1 MWRLIVPR
9 LSQYFVKS
17 SFICFLLG
25 FTLGGLMLASKAGS
39 VTPIAWLW
47 LPAHHVLL
55 INGWM
60 VQLAMGVA
68 YWIFPRILLS
78 NRGRPQVAWAAFAV
92 LQIGLALTIVSL
104 VQVWWPPASQLLAP
118 GVVLH
123 TVAVLLFVVHA
134 WPRVR
139 AAIIRTEQDGTHAP
153 ESL

>member
-1 MWRLIVPR
+1 LIVPR

-25 FTLGGLMLASKAGS
+25 FTLGGLALASKAGS
-39 VTPIAWLW
+39 VTPMVWLW

-68 YWIFPRILLS
+68 YWIFPRILLGD
-78 NRGRPQVAWAAFAV
+78 RGRPHIAWAAFVV
-92 LQIGLALTIVSL
+92 LQVGLALTIASL
-104 VQVWWPPASQLLAP
+104 LQVWWPPASQLFAP
-118 GVVLH
+118 GVILQA
-123 TVAVLLFVVHA
+123 VAVMLFIIHA

-139 AAIIRTEQDGTHAP
+139 ATFIRAAHDGTMAP
-153 ESL
+153 